1 MINDDIQKQSAN
13 SEAQQMQGRTEGDGA
28 SLIQNQFN
36 VTINQTDKEYVKSIV
51 ESCAGGIIDEK
62 LRGVID
68 IYFSRAQQFADKLT
82 EKIIEEK
89 IQDKLNDPGILMA
102 IHKAYRIAGSTER
115 EDDYTCLSNLVTCRM
130 KHGKDRSIR
139 ASVERAI
146 DIVDQIS
153 DDAIVGLN
161 MYYIV
166 TNMGTTHYNLLSSIN
181 LIDDIYSKIMNKS
194 LPVGNAWLEHLDI
207 LKTIRLYPPMIKYE
221 AKFEYCIDK
230 IFKNCFI
237 AGIKKDS
244 KEYNDAINICNRE
257 GLHNIFVENE
267 LLDGYVKVFFD
278 NRKDIDELY
287 LVLNGKN
294 ISLASSQK
302 EALNTIFDMYDC
314 SDNVK
319 NILHKKILDEALK
332 KEHIMKVAEWFDSI
346 RQSLSLTM
354 VGRVLAHSN
363 IKEII
368 PGLPDMPIIQ

>member
-13 SEAQQMQGRTEGDGA
+13 NEAMQIQGRIEGNG
-28 SLIQNQFN
+28 SQLTQNQLN
-36 VTINQTDKEYVKSIV
+36 ITINQTDKEYVKSIV
-51 ESCAGGIIDEK
+51 ESCASGIIDEK
-62 LRGVID
+62 LRGTID
-68 IYFSRAQQFADKLT
+68 IYLSRTEQFADKLI

-166 TNMGTTHYNLLSSIN
+166 TGMGTTYYNLSSSIN
-181 LIDDIYSKIMNKS
+181 LIDETYSKVMNKS

-207 LKTIRLYPPMIKYE
+207 LKAIRLYPPMISYE
-221 AKFEYCIDK
+221 TKFENYIDK

-257 GLHNIFVENE
+257 RLYNIFVENE
-267 LLDGYVKVFFD
+267 LLDGYIKLFFD
-278 NRKDIDELY
+278 NRKDIDKLY
-287 LVLNGKN
+287 FILNEKN
-294 ISLASSQK
+294 IPLTSSQK
-302 EALNTIFDMYDC
+302 EAVNAIFDMYDC
-314 SDNVK
+314 SDNVR

-363 IKEII
+363 VKEII
-368 PGLPDMPIIQ
+368 PGVPDMPIIQ